1 MVGIHKCLQESHG
14 WENPISSP
22 TEDWRDYSKNTI
34 PLIKLL
40 TLFHGMW
47 ERLQGFL
54 CLSNWCWVVSNIW
67 EGVERW
73 KEMHIAKI
81 SGLVCVVGGLVITA
95 EIHTFPSLS
104 REMWVADTAKSQSP
118 AKCLLSWWTLC
129 SNFDRKWNISPI
141 KFLLVMYLVTWTR
154 KENHEPKSN
163 KGISLISSKN

>member
-22 TEDWRDYSKNTI
+22 AENWRDYSKNTI

-67 EGVERW
+67 EGVERR

-81 SGLVCVVGGLVITA
+81 SGLVCVVGGLVITT
-95 EIHTFPSLS
+95 EIHTHSHLFLEKCELLTQPRASLLPSVYCHDGPYAQTLTASETFHRLS
-104 REMWVADTAKSQSP
+104 
-118 AKCLLSWWTLC
+118 
-129 SNFDRKWNISPI
+129 F
-141 KFLLVMYLVTWTR
+141 F
-154 KENHEPKSN
+154 
-163 KGISLISSKN
+163 